1 MGKLLDNQTD
11 MNYAEGSM
19 KPRIISLIAEI
30 EEFKGYWSGLQIL
43 SPERLSAL
51 QVLATIESIGSSTR
65 IEGSLLSDSQVSALL
80 KGLDIHSFRSR
91 DDQEVAGYAEA
102 MTQIHESFAE
112 INISENNIKYL
123 HKVLMQFSEK
133 DQWHLGE
140 YKKNSNHV
148 AAYDTNGKQ
157 IGVIFETA
165 SPFDTPRMME
175 ELITR
180 MFKQLS
186 EETHPL
192 LVISDFALRFLAI
205 HPFQDGNGRL
215 SRVLTN
221 LMLLQHG
228 YQFVMYSS
236 HERIIEANKEEYYQ
250 TLRTSQKS
258 LDHSNML
265 QEAWTEFFLNLLK
278 KQKDELQAKIQL
290 ERTILGTPALSGRIL
305 DLARE
310 HGRIT
315 VSFLVA
321 ALDANRNTIKKHLQA
336 LVKKGQLN
344 KHGQGRGT
352 YYTRK

>member
-1 MGKLLDNQTD
+1 
-11 MNYAEGSM
+11 M

-30 EEFKGYWSGLQIL
+30 EEFKGYWSGLQVL
-43 SPERLSAL
+43 PPERLSAL
-51 QVLATIESIGSSTR
+51 RVLATIESIGSSTR

-112 INISENNIKYL
+112 INISENNMKYL

-140 YKKNSNHV
+140 YKKNPNHV

-157 IGVIFETA
+157 IGIIFETA
-165 SPFDTPRMME
+165 SPFDTPRMMT
-175 ELITR
+175 ELIAR
-180 MFKQLS
+180 MFRQLS

-250 TLRTSQKS
+250 ALRTSQKS
-258 LDHSNML
+258 LDNSNTL

-278 KQKDELQAKIQL
+278 KQKDELQAKILRERSAL
-290 ERTILGTPALSGRIL
+290 ETPALSAKIL

-315 VSFLVA
+315 VSFLSGT
-321 ALDANRNTIKKHLQA
+321 LEANRNTIKKHLQA
-336 LVKKGQLN
+336 LVQKGQLDKN
-344 KHGQGRGT
+344 GQGRGT

>member
-1 MGKLLDNQTD
+1 
-11 MNYAEGSM
+11 M

-30 EEFKGYWSGLQIL
+30 EEFKGYWSGLQVL
-43 SPERLSAL
+43 PPERLSAL
-51 QVLATIESIGSSTR
+51 RVLATIESIGSSTR

-112 INISENNIKYL
+112 INISENNMKYL

-140 YKKNSNHV
+140 YKKNPNHV

-157 IGVIFETA
+157 IGIIFETA
-165 SPFDTPRMME
+165 SPFDTPRMMA
-175 ELITR
+175 ELIAR
-180 MFKQLS
+180 MLRQLS

-215 SRVLTN
+215 SRAFTN

-250 TLRTSQKS
+250 ALRTSQKS
-258 LDHSNML
+258 LDHSNTL
-265 QEAWTEFFLNLLK
+265 QEAWTEFFLDLLK
-278 KQKDELQAKIQL
+278 KQKDELQAKILRERSAL
-290 ERTILGTPALSGRIL
+290 ETPALSVKIL

-315 VSFLVA
+315 VSFLSGT
-321 ALDANRNTIKKHLQA
+321 LEANRNTIKKHLQA
-336 LVKKGQLN
+336 LVQKGQLDKN
-344 KHGQGRGT
+344 GQGRGT

>member
-1 MGKLLDNQTD
+1 
-11 MNYAEGSM
+11 M
-19 KPRIISLIAEI
+19 KPKIISLLAEI
-30 EEFKGYWSGLQIL
+30 EEFKGYWSGLQVL
-43 SPERLSAL
+43 PSERLSAL
-51 QVLATIESIGSSTR
+51 RVLATIESIGSSTR

-91 DDQEVAGYAEA
+91 DDQEVAGYADA
-102 MTQIHESFAE
+102 MNQIHENFAE
-112 INISENNIKYL
+112 IDISENNIKYL

-133 DQWHLGE
+133 DQWHLGK
-140 YKKNSNHV
+140 YKKNPNNV
-148 AAYDTNGKQ
+148 AAYDKNGKQ
-157 IGVIFETA
+157 IGIVFETA

-175 ELITR
+175 ELIAR
-180 MFKQLS
+180 MFKQLD
-186 EETHPL
+186 EETHPI
-192 LVISDFALRFLAI
+192 LVISDFVLRFLAI

-221 LMLLQHG
+221 LMLLRYG

-250 TLRTSQKS
+250 ALRASQKN
-258 LDHSNML
+258 LDSSNAF
-265 QEAWTEFFLNLLK
+265 QDAWTEFFLNLLK

-290 ERTILGTPALSGRIL
+290 ERAILEVPALSTKIL

-315 VSFLVA
+315 VSFLLK
-321 ALDANRNTIKKHLQA
+321 ALDGNRNTIKKHLQA
-336 LVKKGQLN
+336 LVKKGQLD

>member
-1 MGKLLDNQTD
+1 
-11 MNYAEGSM
+11 M
-19 KPRIISLIAEI
+19 KPKIISLVAEI
-30 EEFKGYWSGLQIL
+30 DEFKGYWSGLQVL

-51 QVLATIESIGSSTR
+51 RVLATIESIGSSTR

-80 KGLDIHSFRSR
+80 SGLDVQSFRSR

-102 MTQIHESFAE
+102 MNQIHENFKE

-140 YKKNSNHV
+140 YKKNPNHV
-148 AAYDTNGKQ
+148 GAYDQDGKQ
-157 IGVIFETA
+157 LGIIFETA
-165 SPFDTPRMME
+165 SPFDTPRLIE
-175 ELITR
+175 ELISKMSR
-180 MFKQLS
+180 QFG

-192 LVISDFALRFLAI
+192 LVISDFVLRFLAI

-215 SRVLTN
+215 SRVITN
-221 LMLLQHG
+221 LMLLRHG
-228 YQFVMYSS
+228 YGFALYSS
-236 HERIIEANKEEYYQ
+236 HERIIEANKEVYYQ
-250 TLRTSQKS
+250 ALRTSQKD
-258 LDHSNML
+258 LNNLNTL
-265 QEAWTEFFLNLLK
+265 QEVWTEFFLNILK
-278 KQKDELQAKIQL
+278 KQKDELHTKIQRERVNL
-290 ERTILGTPALSGRIL
+290 ETPALSVNIL

-315 VSFLVA
+315 VSFLLG
-321 ALDANRNTIKKHLQA
+321 ALQANRNTIKKHLQV